1 MQKSRLSSKKIVE
14 TIGLLKIRIEERFG
28 ASSLARVCGNL
39 RQIGK
44 EADRTIEDIQQGH
57 FGYRFIVFAFVAL
70 VLAFSALGL
79 SRLDIR
85 LRDMT
90 VTEMLPL
97 LDALFNIVFLVGGAI
112 IFLVSMENRAKRRK
126 VIKAVNILRCL
137 AHVVD
142 AQQLT
147 KDPCYVHE
155 KVIRT
160 SHSPERNM
168 DAFQL
173 SRYLDYCSEMLSLIS
188 KVAFLY
194 VQDYNDP
201 AATNSVKDLEDLT
214 NGLSR
219 KIWQKIMNIKMT
231 APQSRPDH

>member
-1 MQKSRLSSKKIVE
+1 MQKPKLSSKKIAE
-14 TIGLLKIRIEERFG
+14 TIGLLKIRIEERFPT
-28 ASSLARVCGNL
+28 SSLARVCGDL
-39 RQIGK
+39 RQIAK
-44 EADRTIEDIQQGH
+44 DADRTIEGIQQGH
-57 FGYRFIVFAFVAL
+57 FGYRFIVFVFVAL

-79 SRLDIR
+79 SRLDMR

-90 VTEMLPL
+90 ITEMIPL

-126 VIKAVNILRCL
+126 VIKAVNVLRCL

-147 KDPCYVHE
+147 KDPCYIHE

-194 VQDYNDP
+194 VQDYNDQS
-201 AATNSVKDLEDLT
+201 ATNSVKDLEDLT

-219 KIWQKIMNIKMT
+219 KIWQKIMSIKT
-231 APQSRPDH
+231 AHPNNA